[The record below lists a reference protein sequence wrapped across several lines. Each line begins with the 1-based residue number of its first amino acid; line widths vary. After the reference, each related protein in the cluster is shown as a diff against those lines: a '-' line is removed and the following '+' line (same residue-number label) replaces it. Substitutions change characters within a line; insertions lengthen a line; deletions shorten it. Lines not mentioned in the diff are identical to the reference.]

1 MGTRETHICS
11 GNGGRYPRAGRSGP
25 RPMVA
30 VRRLVGV
37 SRPLIDVPC
46 SRVGALAVLLRLMQ
60 RLMVMVHRAPLML
73 LLLLLLL
80 HLFLLPLVLLL
91 EQLPLL
97 LLLLLPYYEP
107 LLLLT
112 LALLDVL
119 GLALLP
125 SLLVL

>member
-91 EQLPLL
+91 EQLLL